1 MESYCEKLKELDEAL
16 NQPPNY
22 GRVHSSIILYSD
34 GSGAINFGT
43 QLYPFSGATS
53 KNTIDIVFDKL
64 LLETRLAKFIK

>member
-1 MESYCEKLKELDEAL
+1 MESYCKKLKELDEAL

-22 GRVHSSIILYSD
+22 GHIHCSMTLYSD

-43 QLYPFSGATS
+43 QIYPFSGATS
-53 KNTIDIVFDKL
+53 KNTIDIVLDKL